1 MTDRSLS
8 FKSSFMTRL
17 ERFMSRRRKSE
28 TLAGAIKYAESIV
41 EHTDCDGRCG
51 CSNPHTAYSAA
62 WQPTVY
68 LGVGDRGKI
77 RQGYSAWYQS
87 LKGQTTKQLETRP
100 SRRLL
105 RYSAQAYQHCVTF
118 VWLVTGV
125 RTEDLI
131 ASKPRPDAYAGSCL
145 IHS

>member
-51 CSNPHTAYSAA
+51 CSNPHTPQHDSRQSISVSVTVVKFGKVYSA
-62 WQPTVY
+62 
-68 LGVGDRGKI
+68 R
-77 RQGYSAWYQS
+77 YQS
-87 LKGQTTKQLETRP
+87 LKEQTTKQLETRP

-105 RYSAQAYQHCVTF
+105 RYSAQV
-118 VWLVTGV
+118 
-125 RTEDLI
+125 
-131 ASKPRPDAYAGSCL
+131 
-145 IHS
+145 